1 MQPAPKYQEAAIAF
15 EMRRLLSLQ
24 KSNLE
29 IEAIVGTGAF
39 NAKMEN
45 RFSASQELLD
55 RLPSHSCESRLSPS
69 LTSADPRYI
78 ADTSEYRV

>member
-1 MQPAPKYQEAAIAF
+1 
-15 EMRRLLSLQ
+15 
-24 KSNLE
+24 
-29 IEAIVGTGAF
+29 
-39 NAKMEN
+39 MEN